1 MGLQF
6 DFKLAK
12 KKQQRGTNNTLSLW
26 INLPWNEPITPNNQC
41 TSVPPGH
48 KTMSGTVKI
57 DGKANDMAKS
67 ISTIQVR
74 NNLLAKN
81 AEQSQVEEGV
91 LYMCTSWVVNFTL
104 RLQNWNHVMF
114 VFSIFVWWRC
124 LRHWHNFLR
133 TYLELRIYFS
143 YSKQETL
150 FLLGCS
156 GNEKTVYRQ
165 GPWPCKVDSSWVTFV
180 PNAPLDQNGIHVD
193 LIRLHRQYSG

>member
-1 MGLQF
+1 MMSLQF
-6 DFKLAK
+6 EQARQEK
-12 KKQQRGTNNTLSLW
+12 NS
-26 INLPWNEPITPNNQC
+26 NEEQHPITLNKYNKSAHHTKHPMYLC
-41 TSVPPGH
+41 STGH
-48 KTMSGTVKI
+48 NTMSGTVKI

-81 AEQSQVEEGV
+81 AEQSQVEKRV

-104 RLQNWNHVMF
+104 RLQDWNHVIMF
-114 VFSIFVWWRC
+114 FFHFVWWRC
-124 LRHWHNFLR
+124 LRHWQNFLR

-156 GNEKTVYRQ
+156 ICQ
-165 GPWPCKVDSSWVTFV
+165 GHFGVNQIHRKWKDS
-180 PNAPLDQNGIHVD
+180 L
-193 LIRLHRQYSG
+193 